1 VVVLLIRWVK
11 PLPGIS
17 LGQAIENLYAST
29 PISCRSF
36 TSSCQFNQTKSAC
49 RQLVESTHMHGV
61 KSLLAALLRIHLVLV
76 ILVCSYVTCGVVNG
90 VACEVSAN

>member
-1 VVVLLIRWVK
+1 
-11 PLPGIS
+11 
-17 LGQAIENLYAST
+17 
-29 PISCRSF
+29 
-36 TSSCQFNQTKSAC
+36 
-49 RQLVESTHMHGV
+49 MHGV